1 MTDMPLY
8 QQAIT
13 VLLCTA
19 ATMLTRFLPFLV
31 ISARKPTP
39 PLVRYL
45 GNALPAAIFGLLVVY
60 CLKDVAWGRPP
71 AAWHAGT
78 HRCRC
83 HSWTASLVAP
93 HAGLDGGRHS
103 PLYVARPTRVFL
115 SMWNVLQSRLDAQN
129 ATHKRKVPPGNG
141 RDLCVSAGVGCAVEV
156 PRFSRQRGWPG
167 LRYGAYRGS
176 RRHPLPPY
184 RRRRRMSASVPC
196 CVRGRAY

>member
-83 HSWTASLVAP
+83 HSWAASLVAP

-103 PLYVARPTRVFL
+103 PLYAARPTRVCL
-115 SMWNVLQSRLDAQN
+115 SMW
-129 ATHKRKVPPGNG
+129 KRPAKQ
-141 RDLCVSAGVGCAVEV
+141 A
-156 PRFSRQRGWPG
+156 
-167 LRYGAYRGS
+167 
-176 RRHPLPPY
+176 
-184 RRRRRMSASVPC
+184 
-196 CVRGRAY
+196 GRAKCNAQTKGPSWQWEGPLRVCRCWLCR

>member
-60 CLKDVAWGRPP
+60 C
-71 AAWHAGT
+71 
-78 HRCRC
+78 
-83 HSWTASLVAP
+83 
-93 HAGLDGGRHS
+93 
-103 PLYVARPTRVFL
+103 
-115 SMWNVLQSRLDAQN
+115 QI
-129 ATHKRKVPPGNG
+129 
-141 RDLCVSAGVGCAVEV
+141 
-156 PRFSRQRGWPG
+156 
-167 LRYGAYRGS
+167 
-176 RRHPLPPY
+176 
-184 RRRRRMSASVPC
+184 
-196 CVRGRAY
+196 GRAHV

>member
-60 CLKDVAWGRPP
+60 CLKDVVWGRPP
-71 AAWHAGT
+71 HGMPELITVTVTAGLHLWLRRMLVSMAAGT
-78 HRCRC
+78 
-83 HSWTASLVAP
+83 ALYMLLVQ
-93 HAGLDGGRHS
+93 
-103 PLYVARPTRVFL
+103 RVF
-115 SMWNVLQSRLDAQN
+115 A
-129 ATHKRKVPPGNG
+129 
-141 RDLCVSAGVGCAVEV
+141 
-156 PRFSRQRGWPG
+156 
-167 LRYGAYRGS
+167 
-176 RRHPLPPY
+176 
-184 RRRRRMSASVPC
+184 
-196 CVRGRAY
+196 

>member
-71 AAWHAGT
+71 HGMPELIAVAVTAGLHLWLRRMLVSMAAGT
-78 HRCRC
+78 
-83 HSWTASLVAP
+83 ALYMLLVQC
-93 HAGLDGGRHS
+93 G
-103 PLYVARPTRVFL
+103 
-115 SMWNVLQSRLDAQN
+115 NVLQSRLDAQN

-141 RDLCVSAGVGCAVEV
+141 RDLCVSASVGCAVEV

>member
-71 AAWHAGT
+71 HGMPERIAVAVTAGLHLWLRRMLVTMAAGT
-78 HRCRC
+78 
-83 HSWTASLVAP
+83 ALYMLLVQ
-93 HAGLDGGRHS
+93 
-103 PLYVARPTRVFL
+103 RVF
-115 SMWNVLQSRLDAQN
+115 A
-129 ATHKRKVPPGNG
+129 
-141 RDLCVSAGVGCAVEV
+141 
-156 PRFSRQRGWPG
+156 
-167 LRYGAYRGS
+167 
-176 RRHPLPPY
+176 
-184 RRRRRMSASVPC
+184 
-196 CVRGRAY
+196 